1 MRGQYTSLPKQIR
14 MEEKIAVCIVG
25 VENDVATNYVV
36 NNLLCKTKCN
46 LNVYLLVLGGENC
59 IHGDYGFKKENV
71 SIVCRHNSIEK
82 QYTLSDL
89 VNENFNRVQDEEYCV
104 LFPCNALVNDNWCE
118 DLLYNIK
125 NLKNTGCVGIR
136 SIGKKAQL
144 SSVLNKD
151 DELSN
156 VWMTENNII
165 DGVVMFE
172 TKHIKEEIG
181 MYDKWFDN
189 TGFEHAEFA
198 LKFAFAG
205 MNNFYIRKQS
215 YIPLEL
221 ENSVLFPKPTKKGV
235 EMINE
240 FVKANINFDEDG
252 N

>member
-1 MRGQYTSLPKQIR
+1 MNLHKQIS
-14 MEEKIAVCIVG
+14 MQESIAVCIVG
-25 VENDVATNYVV
+25 LKDNIVTNYVV
-36 NNLLCKTKCN
+36 KNLLDKTKCN
-46 LNVYLLVLGGENC
+46 VRLYLLELTENDC
-59 IHGDYGFKKENV
+59 THDENEQQNNV
-71 SIVCRHNSIEK
+71 SVVYRHNTLEK
-82 QYTLSDL
+82 NYSLCDL
-89 VNENFNRVQDEEYCV
+89 VNENFKRIQNEEYCV
-104 LFPCNALVNDNWCE
+104 LFPCNALVNENWCE

-136 SIGKKAQL
+136 SIGKKAEL

-172 TKHIKEEIG
+172 TRHIKEEIG

-189 TGFEHAEFA
+189 TGFEHAEFT

-215 YIPLEL
+215 YIALDL
-221 ENSVLFPKPTKKGV
+221 DNQTLFPKKTRKGV

-240 FVKANINFDEDG
+240 FVKSNINFDENGG